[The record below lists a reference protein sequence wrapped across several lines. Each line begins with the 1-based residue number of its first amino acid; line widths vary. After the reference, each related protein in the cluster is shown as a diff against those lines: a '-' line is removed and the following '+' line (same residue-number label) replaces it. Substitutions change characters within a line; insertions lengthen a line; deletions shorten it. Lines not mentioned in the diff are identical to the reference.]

1 MKKQKKKYQKLSQIK
16 MRNELTKIAQDTNFF
31 LKNLLLNKKDQT

>member
-16 MRNELTKIAQDTNFF
+16 MRNELTKIAQIQIFF
-31 LKNLLLNKKDQT
+31 